1 MRSAKNQFYPIN
13 YKIQKLFPLI
23 CYMYLISVIN
33 LYLTFKLMIIII
45 LGWLNFLKI
54 TFASPVRFKF
64 VKGPK
69 QFNFKYFES
78 LLIVFHITNIIV
90 EVLFKSSVLKLM
102 NLAFSS
108 IKLKIQDQSFIEFI
122 LLKHSMVLSYFIYFQ
137 NLYLELA
144 YCSYS

>member
-1 MRSAKNQFYPIN
+1 MRSAKNQFYPID
-13 YKIQKLFPLI
+13 YKIKKLFPLI

-45 LGWLNFLKI
+45 LEWLNFLKI
-54 TFASPVRFKF
+54 TFVSPVRLKF
-64 VKGPK
+64 VKEPK
-69 QFNFKYFES
+69 QFNFKYFVS
-78 LLIVFHITNIIV
+78 LLIVFHIANIIV
-90 EVLFKSSVLKLM
+90 EVLFKSSVIKLM

-108 IKLKIQDQSFIEFI
+108 IKLKIQDRSFIEFI
-122 LLKHSMVLSYFIYFQ
+122 LLKNSMVLSYFIYFQ